1 MSITDEALAAQ
12 PAIQPPVGTDPDWA
26 EKVALATRERL
37 AAAERWKGKPPT
49 APQTWPIILR
59 HG

>member
-1 MSITDEALAAQ
+1 MSMTEEALAAQ
-12 PAIQPPVGTDPDWA
+12 PAILAPPGTDPDWA

-49 APQTWPIILR
+49 APQTWPILLR
-59 HG
+59 QG